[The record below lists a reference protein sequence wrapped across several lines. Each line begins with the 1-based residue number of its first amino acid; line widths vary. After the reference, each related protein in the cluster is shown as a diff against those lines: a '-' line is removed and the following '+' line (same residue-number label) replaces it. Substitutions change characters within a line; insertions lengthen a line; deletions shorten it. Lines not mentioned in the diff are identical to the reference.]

1 MHILLIHQA
10 FATINEPGGTRH
22 HELAQYLV
30 QRGHRVTI
38 IASSVSYITGKTLT
52 TDTNE
57 KGISII
63 RAYVYQAHH
72 KSFVHRVFAFVS
84 FMLSSFI
91 EGLKIKDVDLIWG
104 TSPPIF
110 QGITAWA
117 LARLKRIPF
126 LFEVRDLW
134 PAFAIS
140 VGVLK
145 NGFLIRISE
154 WLERFLYRA
163 ADRVMVNSPGYITHV
178 QNKGASQV
186 ELVPNGV
193 DAGMFTPVQRGES
206 FRQSHNLKDK
216 FVILYAGAHGM
227 SNDLTVVLDAANI
240 LQKEPVPLKGTGS
253 SIQIV
258 LLGDGKEKSNLRAQA
273 EKMALENVSF
283 IDSVPKSGMADALSA
298 SDACIAIL
306 KPIEWYKATYP
317 NKVFDYMAAGRP
329 IVLAIDGVIR
339 EVVDAAECGV
349 FAEPG
354 NATALADAM
363 RELAKSPAQSQEMG
377 KKGRDYV
384 EKHFDR
390 VKTAEKLTGILEELT
405 AHEK

>member
-22 HELAQYLV
+22 HELARYLV
-30 QRGHRVTI
+30 QHGHRVTI
-38 IASSVSYITGKTLT
+38 IASSVSYITGKTLAT
-52 TDTNE
+52 EANE

-84 FMLSSFI
+84 FMVSSFI

-145 NGFLIRISE
+145 NGFLIRLSE

-163 ADRVMVNSPGYITHV
+163 ADRIMVNSPGYITHV

-193 DAGMFTPVQRGES
+193 DVGMFDPGGRGES
-206 FRQSHNLKDK
+206 FRQSHNLNNK

-227 SNDLTVVLDAANI
+227 SNDLTVVLDAAEI
-240 LQKEPVPLKGTGS
+240 LRADKN
-253 SIQIV
+253 IQIV
-258 LLGDGKEKSNLRAQA
+258 LLGDGKEKANLRAQA

-283 IDSVPKSGMADALSA
+283 IASVPKSEMANALSA

-339 EVVDAAECGV
+339 EVVDAAECGI

-354 NATALADAM
+354 NALALANAM
-363 RELAKSPAQSQEMG
+363 RELAKNPDQSQEMG
-377 KKGRDYV
+377 KKGREYA

-390 VKTAEKLTGILEELT
+390 VKTAEQLVEILE
-405 AHEK
+405 KMVRRD